1 MRRSFDGYG
10 EMNARKELEKNRP
23 ALRSLRVLLLALMV
37 VAVSLPRPAPASG
50 PFVYETAFFDE
61 RNFDDLMAGHLGD
74 SFGRMSLAPLISY
87 LHLTGRL
94 TPRHAELFRSHRKQ
108 RRGEQ
113 YLSVWRTRT
122 DFANLLAAQG
132 HPGLDF
138 ERWKTITRTNTKDGQ
153 VLVTQYNINNCLADA
168 FRVAGNTLENRR
180 SRYGSASPKLKRWIE
195 AQIKVFNHCGNEAFD
210 PPSDPQE
217 DWGTLERQDRQY
229 QVAAS
234 YFYGGRYLEAA
245 RRFREIGNSS
255 SPWSGLSQYLVGRSL
270 AREATVDETNRQ
282 MYLHQALTEFRLL
295 AEDRRYVASFP
306 WILGQFRRMEAELY
320 PNLVLSRIERGIVQ
334 DPETVPFEDISD
346 YVYLESS
353 NYYKRRGDSDYADW
367 RFLAGTLNPR
377 GATLNP
383 HWVAEIIGRWRD
395 KKSLEWLFLALIAAD
410 SNAGDKTLREL
421 LDAARKL
428 GPETPGYY
436 VMLEHRVRITALLG
450 DVSGA
455 LALASNPHEGKK
467 PLSKGHINRVRLRAA
482 NISTSWDDYFRFASM
497 LPLQLPWTDRY
508 VRSLSAERFNH
519 ITRTTKLFPG
529 DTTAL
534 INNFFTPQMM
544 LKTISRESLSDYQR
558 GRLAISGWTKAILMD
573 NLDAAR
579 KLSGQAKRYLP
590 RLKNAFER
598 FETGRNPQLEA
609 ALIVLDNPAFSPYMW
624 PGAGRVQHRT
634 QPGRPAPDYIALP
647 WNRNNWW
654 CPGANDNSGGRDWFP
669 SGPRFDPYDEGQRE
683 EILRMQKAG
692 HVSAAD
698 FFGPIVLSYARSNL
712 DDLRVP
718 RALHRV
724 VFANRYECMAAPAKI
739 GREAHNLLHEHFPDS
754 EWAEKTPYW
763 HE

>member
-1 MRRSFDGYG
+1 MQQSFDSYG
-10 EMNARKELEKNRP
+10 DMNTRKEPGKNRP
-23 ALRSLRVLLLALMV
+23 ALRSLRVLLLALLL

-50 PFVYETAFFDE
+50 PFVYETTFFDE

-94 TPRHAELFRSHRKQ
+94 TPRHAELFRSHRKK
-108 RRGEQ
+108 RPGDQ
-113 YLSVWRTRT
+113 YLSVWRTRG
-122 DFANLLAAQG
+122 DFSNLLEAQG
-132 HPGLDF
+132 YPGLDF
-138 ERWKTITRTNTKDGQ
+138 ELWKTITRTNTKDGQ

-168 FRVAGNTLENRR
+168 FRVAGNTLKNRR

-195 AQIKVFNHCGNEAFD
+195 AQIKVFHHCGNEALD
-210 PPSDPQE
+210 PPANPQE
-217 DWGTLERQDRQY
+217 DWETLERQDRQY

-270 AREATVDETNRQ
+270 AREATVDETNRR

-306 WILGQFRRMEAELY
+306 WILGKFSRMEAQLY
-320 PNLVLSRIERGIVQ
+320 PNLVLSRIEHGIVQ
-334 DPETVPFEDISD
+334 DPETVSFEDISD
-346 YVYLESS
+346 YVYLASS
-353 NYYKRRGDSDYADW
+353 HYFKRRGDSDYAEW
-367 RFLAGTLNPR
+367 RFLAGTLNP
-377 GATLNP
+377 
-383 HWVAEIIGRWRD
+383 HWVADIIARWRD

-410 SNAGDKTLREL
+410 SSTGDKTLGAL

-436 VMLEHRVRITALLG
+436 VMLEHRVRIMALLG

-455 LALASNPHEGKK
+455 LALASNPYEGKK

-497 LPLQLPWTDRY
+497 LPLQLPWTDRH

-519 ITRTTKLFPG
+519 ITSTTKLFPRE
-529 DTTAL
+529 TTQL
-534 INNFFTPQMM
+534 IDNFFTPQMM
-544 LKTISRESLSDYQR
+544 LRTISNESLSDYQR

-573 NLDAAR
+573 DLDTAR
-579 KLSGQAKRYLP
+579 KLSSQAKHYLP
-590 RLKNAFER
+590 RLGSAFEK
-598 FETGRNPQLEA
+598 FETGRNPHLEA
-609 ALIVLDNPAFSPYMW
+609 ALIVLDNPAFTPYMW
-624 PGAGRVQHRT
+624 PGAGRVQDRT
-634 QPGRPAPDYIALP
+634 RPQRPAPDYIALP
-647 WNRNNWW
+647 WNRYNWW
-654 CPGANDNSGGRDWFP
+654 CQGSDDNSGRKDWFP
-669 SGPRFDPYDEGQRE
+669 SGPRFDQYDEAHRE
-683 EILRMQKAG
+683 DIQRMQKAG
-692 HVSAAD
+692 HVSASD
-698 FFGPIVLSYARSNL
+698 FFGPVVLNYARSNL
-712 DDLRVP
+712 DDSRVP
-718 RALHRV
+718 RALHRL

-739 GREAHNLLHEHFPDS
+739 AREAHNLLHKHFPDS
-754 EWAEKTPYW
+754 EWAEKTRYW